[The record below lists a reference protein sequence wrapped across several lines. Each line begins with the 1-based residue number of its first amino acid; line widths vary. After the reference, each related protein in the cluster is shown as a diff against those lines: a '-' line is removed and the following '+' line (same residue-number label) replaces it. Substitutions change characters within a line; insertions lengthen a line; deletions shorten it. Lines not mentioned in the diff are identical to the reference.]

1 MKRLIAIGM
10 LAVFLLSTTL
20 VPASALTAPTRKNSI
35 KKLHMGGTQLDIEIV
50 DNLSAIIK
58 NIGDEDAY
66 NVHWEICLQALLLFI
81 GGGCQRDVI
90 EKIGAGD
97 EKRVCYNK
105 TMLMFGFGPLFM
117 TVTASA
123 DNAEKVTKRKCVG
136 FLLGVLPLIE

>member
-20 VPASALTAPTRKNSI
+20 VPASALTTHIRKNSTT
-35 KKLHMGGTQLDIEIV
+35 KLSMGGAQLDIEIV
-50 DNLSAIIK
+50 DNFCAIIK

-66 NVHWEICLQALLLFI
+66 NVHWEICLQAPFLFI

-90 EKIGAGD
+90 EKIGDGD
-97 EKRVCYNK
+97 EKRVCYQAG
-105 TMLMFGFGPLFM
+105 LLVGFGPLVM

-123 DNAEKVTKRKCVG
+123 DNAEKVTKSKFIG
-136 FLLGVLPLIE
+136 FLLGPLILSP

>member
-20 VPASALTAPTRKNSI
+20 VPASALTTHIRKNSTT
-35 KKLHMGGTQLDIEIV
+35 KLSMGGAQLDIEIV
-50 DNLSAIIK
+50 DNFCAIIK

-66 NVHWEICLQALLLFI
+66 NVHWEICLRAPFLFI

-90 EKIGAGD
+90 EKIGDGD
-97 EKRVCYNK
+97 EKRVCYQAG
-105 TMLMFGFGPLFM
+105 LLVGFGPLVM

-123 DNAEKVTKRKCVG
+123 DNAEKVTKSKFIG
-136 FLLGVLPLIE
+136 FLLGPLILSP

>member
-20 VPASALTAPTRKNSI
+20 VPASALTTHIRKNSTT
-35 KKLHMGGTQLDIEIV
+35 KLSMGGAQLDIEIV
-50 DNLSAIIK
+50 DNFCAIIK

-66 NVHWEICLQALLLFI
+66 NVHWEICLRAPFLFI

-90 EKIGAGD
+90 EKIGDGD
-97 EKRVCYNK
+97 EKRVCYQAG
-105 TMLMFGFGPLFM
+105 LLVGFGPLVM

-123 DNAEKVTKRKCVG
+123 DNAGKVTKSKFIG
-136 FLLGVLPLIE
+136 FLLGPLILSP